1 MGTVTLTI
9 PDELSAQ
16 LEPYHENL
24 DELLRIGL
32 TEVKK
37 EQALTLFKK
46 GNISLWKAARFA
58 GVSLREMTDYAV
70 AQGLRATIDEES
82 VKEELS

>member
-1 MGTVTLTI
+1 MATVTFTI
-9 PDELSAQ
+9 PDELSEQ

-37 EQALTLFKK
+37 GQAIALFKK
-46 GNISLWKAARFA
+46 GNISLWKAARLA

-82 VKEELS
+82 IKEELS

>member
-1 MGTVTLTI
+1 MATVTVTI
-9 PDELSAQ
+9 PDELSEQ
-16 LEPYHENL
+16 LEPCHKTL

-37 EQALTLFKK
+37 GQAIALFKK
-46 GNISLWKAARFA
+46 GNMSLWKAAILA

-82 VKEELS
+82 IKEELS

>member
-1 MGTVTLTI
+1 MATVTFTI
-9 PDELSAQ
+9 PDELSAK

-37 EQALTLFKK
+37 GQALALFKK
-46 GNISLWKAARFA
+46 GNISLWKAARLA
-58 GVSLREMTDYAV
+58 GVSLREMNDYAV
-70 AQGLRATIDEES
+70 AHGLRATIDEKS
-82 VKEELS
+82 VKEDLS

>member
-1 MGTVTLTI
+1 MATVTVTI
-9 PDELSAQ
+9 PDELSEQ
-16 LEPYHENL
+16 LEPYRQSL

-37 EQALTLFKK
+37 GQAIALFKK
-46 GNISLWKAARFA
+46 GNISLWKAARLA

-70 AQGLRATIDEES
+70 AHGLRATIDEES
-82 VKEELS
+82 IKEELS

>member
-1 MGTVTLTI
+1 MATVTFTI
-9 PDELSAQ
+9 PDELSEQ
-16 LEPYHENL
+16 LEPYHETL

-37 EQALTLFKK
+37 GQAIALFKK
-46 GNISLWKAARFA
+46 GNISLWKAARLA

-82 VKEELS
+82 IQEELS

>member
-1 MGTVTLTI
+1 MASLTLTI

-16 LEPYHENL
+16 LEPYQENL

-32 TEVKK
+32 TELKK
-37 EQALTLFKK
+37 GQALALFKK
-46 GNISLWKAARFA
+46 GGISLWKAARFA

-70 AQGLRATIDEES
+70 AHGLRATTDEES
-82 VKEELS
+82 VREELS